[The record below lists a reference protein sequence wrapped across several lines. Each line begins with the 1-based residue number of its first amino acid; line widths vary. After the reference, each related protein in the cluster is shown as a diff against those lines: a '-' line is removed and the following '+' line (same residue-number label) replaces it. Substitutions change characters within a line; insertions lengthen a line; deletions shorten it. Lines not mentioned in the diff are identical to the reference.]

1 MSFTTRAALVHVVV
15 ALALGRAAY
24 ASGYEFLGDLRS
36 FERTASGGTA
46 ICAPGAELRLNF
58 ITDEV
63 VRVTLVRPGRENRL
77 LTHALATQDW
87 KPVPVTTRNDG
98 RATVLASQSLRVELA
113 HKGCRLSI
121 ADGAGNV
128 LVADDPGLG
137 IGWDGNA
144 VRTWKQIAGNER
156 FFGLGEKT
164 GDVDKR
170 GREWTMWNSDTP
182 GYGNDTDPLYQSIPF
197 FIGLRGERAYGIFLN
212 NSHRTTFN
220 LGAGNHRYYS
230 LAAEGG
236 VLDYFVFDG
245 PAIAEVVSA
254 YTALTGRMPMPPLWA
269 LGYQQSRWSYY
280 PDSEVL
286 SIAREFRERKIPA
299 DVIYLDIHYMDDY
312 RVFTWHPERF
322 PKPEA
327 LLRELGA
334 MGFKPVVIIDP
345 GVKEDARYQ
354 IAREGLEGDHFVR
367 YPDGEVYIGSVWPG
381 RSYFPDFAR
390 AQTREWWGRHVAG
403 LRKQGVRGIWN
414 DMNEPAVWGKA
425 FPDEVLMRD
434 ADGPA
439 SFKRMRNL
447 YAYWMAEGTHEA
459 LRRHY
464 PDERPFV
471 LTRAGFAGG
480 QRYAALWTGDNVASW
495 EHLALGVRMML
506 GLGLSGVAFN
516 GTDVGGFEGTPSG
529 ELFARW
535 MQVGAFSPFFRAHT
549 MHGTPRQEPWS
560 FGERIE
566 AISREAIRFRY
577 RLLPYLYTLFRE
589 AHTSGAP
596 ILRPLFWHYQDD
608 PNVYARE
615 WQHQFLVGDHL
626 LVTPVTKAGSEHQR
640 VYLPAGRWLE
650 LATHTVHSG
659 GRTVVVDTPLERI
672 PTFLAEGGILPLGE
686 VVEYVGQRE
695 SATLTLEVFAGAT
708 ETGVDLYEDDGTSHA
723 HEKGAYRITELRAVR
738 RDNAL
743 TLRRAV
749 THDGYRV
756 TARKLEI
763 RLYDVASAPRRVT
776 WDGKTLTGSGENAA
790 WTHDPGRRVL
800 TVRVREKDKRQMLQ
814 VHW

>member
-1 MSFTTRAALVHVVV
+1 MEVPRLLHVGVM
-15 ALALGRAAY
+15 LALGPVAH
-24 ASGYEFLGDLRS
+24 ASSYEFIGDLRT
-36 FERTASGGTA
+36 FERTASGGRA
-46 ICAPGAELRLNF
+46 ICAPGAELRAHF
-58 ITDEV
+58 ITDDV
-63 VRVTLVRPGRENRL
+63 VRLTLFQPGKENRL
-77 LTHALATQDW
+77 LAHALARQDW
-87 KPVPVTTRNDG
+87 KPVEITFRDEGKV
-98 RATVLASQSLRVELA
+98 TVLASQSLRVELA
-113 HKGCRLSI
+113 HQGCRLRI
-121 ADGAGNV
+121 ADAAGHV

-137 IGWDGNA
+137 IGWEGNV
-144 VRTWKQIAGNER
+144 VRAWKQITADER

-182 GYGNDTDPLYQSIPF
+182 GYGNETDPLYQSIPF
-197 FIGLRGERAYGIFLN
+197 FVGLRAGRAYGVFLN

-220 LGAGNHRYYS
+220 FGAGNHRYYS
-230 LAAEGG
+230 LAADGG
-236 VLDYFVFDG
+236 VLDYFVFNG

-286 SIAREFRERKIPA
+286 SLAREFRERQIPA

-327 LLRELGA
+327 MLRELGA
-334 MGFKPVVIIDP
+334 MGFKPVVIVDP
-345 GVKEDARYQ
+345 GVKEDDGYR
-354 IAREGLEGDHFVR
+354 IAREGLAGDHFVR
-367 YPDGEVYIGSVWPG
+367 YPDGETYVGSVWPG

-390 AQTREWWGRHVAG
+390 AQTREWWGGHLAD
-403 LRKQGVRGIWN
+403 LRRQGVRGIWN

-425 FPDEVLMRD
+425 FPNEVLMRE
-434 ADGPA
+434 ADRPA

-447 YAYWMAEGTHEA
+447 YAHLMAQGTYESM
-459 LRRHY
+459 RRHY

-480 QRYAALWTGDNVASW
+480 QRYAAVWTGDNVASW
-495 EHLALGVRMML
+495 DHLALGVRMML

-516 GTDVGGFEGTPSG
+516 GTDVGGFEGTPTG

-535 MQVGAFSPFFRAHT
+535 IQVGAFSPFFRSHT
-549 MHGTPRQEPWS
+549 AHGTPAQEPWA

-566 AISREAIRFRY
+566 TISRDAIRFRY

-596 ILRPLFWHYQDD
+596 IMRPLFWHHQAD

-615 WQHQFLVGDHL
+615 WQQQFLVGERL
-626 LVTPVTKAGSEHQR
+626 LVAPVTKASADLQR
-640 VYLPAGRWLE
+640 VYLPAGRWLD
-650 LATHTVHSG
+650 LATHAVHSG
-659 GRTVVVDTPLERI
+659 GRTVVVDAPLERI

-686 VVEYVGQRE
+686 PIQFVGERD
-695 SATLTLEVFAGAT
+695 SKTLTLEVFAGAY
-708 ETGVDLYEDDGTSHA
+708 ESGIDLYEDDGRSHA
-723 HEKGAYRITELRAVR
+723 YEKGDYRVTELRAAR
-738 RDNAL
+738 RNKAL
-743 TLRRAV
+743 TLRRDV
-749 THDGYRV
+749 THDGYDV
-756 TARKLEI
+756 PARTVEI
-763 RLYDVASAPRRVT
+763 RLHDVAAAPRRVT
-776 WDGKTLTGSGENAA
+776 WDGAALTGSGENAA
-790 WTHDPGRRVL
+790 WTHDPGHRVL
-800 TVRVREKDKRQMLQ
+800 AVRVPERSQQQVLQ
-814 VHW
+814 VRW